1 MIMGVVLVSEAEQFI
16 EVIDV
21 TDPDIEQTEAAER
34 SNCDP
39 ILLRKGTGD
48 AVEQMVRRILQ
59 KLRAKRKPIGSLTI
73 HGHGLPGV
81 QSLAG
86 GVPRSIGALDAALAS
101 ITSAARDVLAVQNL
115 EAIAP
120 TLRLL
125 AGHFRATGRVSLMGC
140 YVGNG
145 PEGRQLVNALA
156 RIWRVPVTAGI
167 GRQRAG
173 GLYTMSIEGPSI
185 TGWP

>member
-1 MIMGVVLVSEAEQFI
+1 MGVVLVSEVEQFI
-16 EVIDV
+16 DVIDV
-21 TDPDIEQTEAAER
+21 TDPDLEQTEAAER

-39 ILLRKGTGD
+39 ILLRKGAGD
-48 AVEQMVRRILQ
+48 GVEQMVRQILRR
-59 KLRAKRKPIGSLTI
+59 LRAKRKPIGSLAI

-86 GVPRSIGALDAALAS
+86 GVPRAVTSLAAALQS
-101 ITSAARDVLAVQNL
+101 ITPKSRDVLAVQNL
-115 EAIAP
+115 DAIAP
-120 TLRLL
+120 TLRMLS
-125 AGHFRATGRVSLMGC
+125 GQFRGTGRVSLMGC

-145 PEGRQLVNALA
+145 LEGRQLVNALA

-167 GRQRAG
+167 GRQRGG
-173 GLYTMSIEGPSI
+173 GLYTGSIEGPSV